1 MTDLM
6 QHPRTRVVLA
16 ALLAALVVAPPVVA
30 QEEGGAGSAP
40 ASFPNTQAWKDM
52 KAFRVCGDPDNMPFS
67 NREEQ
72 GLDNKIATVIAKA
85 LGDSVV
91 YTWWPHR
98 RGFVRNTL
106 SASACDVIMGV
117 PANFDLASETNPYYR
132 STYYIV
138 TRTDR
143 HLDITS
149 MSDPRLKTLK
159 VGVNLIGYDYTNTPP
174 AEALGEH
181 GITKDVQGFS
191 TFYGKENQPQDIVD
205 AVASGKIDVA
215 FVWGPL
221 AGYFAKRSKVPL
233 TLTPLPDSDAA
244 AGVPFTYNVTI
255 GVRHSDHELR
265 DTLNTILAAKRDEIR
280 KILASYDVPM
290 LPLQH

>member
-6 QHPRTRVVLA
+6 QHPRTRHALA
-16 ALLAALVVAPPVVA
+16 ALLAALVGASPVVA
-30 QEEGGAGSAP
+30 QEGAGSAP
-40 ASFPNTQAWKDM
+40 AKFPITQAWKDL

-67 NREEQ
+67 NRDEQ
-72 GLDNKIATVIAKA
+72 GLDNKIASVIAKA

-106 SASACDVIMGV
+106 SASECDVIMGV
-117 PANFDLASETNPYYR
+117 PTNFDLASETKPYYR
-132 STYYIV
+132 STYYVV

-143 HLDITS
+143 HLNITS
-149 MSDPRLKTLK
+149 MSDPRLKSLK

-174 AEALGEH
+174 AHALSVH
-181 GITKDVQGFS
+181 GITQNVEGFS
-191 TFYGKENQPQDIVD
+191 TFYGKENQPQDIID

-221 AGYFAKRSKVPL
+221 AGYFAKQSAVPL
-233 TLTPLPDSDAA
+233 TITPLPDSDAVP
-244 AGVPFTYNVTI
+244 GVPFAYNVAI
-255 GVRHSDHELR
+255 GVRRSDTELR
-265 DTLNTILAAKRDEIR
+265 DRLNQILAEKQGEIQ
-280 KILASYDVPM
+280 KILESYNVPT
-290 LPLQH
+290 LPVQH

>member
-1 MTDLM
+1 MTDHR
-6 QHPRTRVVLA
+6 QHPWARAVLA
-16 ALLAALVVAPPVVA
+16 ALLAALVVTPPVVA

-40 ASFPNTQAWKDM
+40 AAFPVTQAWKDM
-52 KAFRVCGDPDNMPFS
+52 KALRVCGDPDNMPFS
-67 NREEQ
+67 NRDQQ
-72 GLDNKIATVIAKA
+72 GLDNKIATVIAQA

-106 SASACDVIMGV
+106 SASACDVLMGV
-117 PANFDLASETNPYYR
+117 PAKFDLASETNPYYR

-143 HLDITS
+143 HLNITS
-149 MSDPRLKTLK
+149 MSDPRLKHLK

-174 AEALGEH
+174 AQALGVH
-181 GITKDVQGFS
+181 GITQHVQGFS
-191 TFYGKENQPQDIVD
+191 TFYGKENQPQDIID

-221 AGYFAKRSKVPL
+221 AGYFAKRSAVPL

-244 AGVPFTYNVTI
+244 PGTPFTYDVTI

-265 DTLNTILAAKRDEIR
+265 DTLNVILANKRDEIR
-280 KILASYDVPM
+280 KILASYDVPL
-290 LPLQH
+290 LPPQH